1 MSVIAVNNLTKDYGH
16 GRGIY
21 DVSFDVKKGE
31 TLGFLGPNGA
41 GKSTAMRHLMGFSKA
56 HQGKAKILGKECRDD
71 YATILENVGYLPGEV
86 SLPEGLNGNG
96 FINMMQG
103 LRNGKNPERLKELTD
118 IFPIDMEQNVKRM
131 SIGEKRKLA
140 VIAAF
145 INDPEILLL
154 DEPTSGL
161 DPVMQEKF
169 IDFIK
174 EEKERGKTILLS
186 SHIFSEIEALC
197 DRIAIIKDGRIV
209 SVVGAAEVKHGLRKV
224 VEITFKNNEEYDRFR
239 REDFEFDDTCNQ
251 EQRVNIILEDADINR
266 FLKVIINYDVLKYVE
281 NPVTLE
287 DYFMHFYKS
296 DKKFGGV
303 MNGKQHKHKKSN

>member
-1 MSVIAVNNLTKDYGH
+1 MSVIAVNDLTKDYGH

-21 DVSFDVKKGE
+21 DVAFGVKKGE

-41 GKSTAMRHLMGFSKA
+41 GKSTTMRHLMGFSKA
-56 HQGKAKILGKECRDD
+56 HKGNAKILGKECRDD

-86 SLPEGLNGNG
+86 SLPEGLSGKG

-103 LRNGKNPERLKELTD
+103 LRKGTNPERLKELMD

-186 SHIFSEIEALC
+186 SHIFSEVEALC

-224 VEITFKNNEEYDRFR
+224 VEITFKNKEEYDRFC
-239 REDFEFDDTCNQ
+239 REDFEFEDTCDQ
-251 EQRVNIILEDADINR
+251 EQRVAIILEDADVNR
-266 FLKVIINYDVLKYVE
+266 FLKVIINYNVLKYTE

-287 DYFMHFYKS
+287 DYFMHFYKN

-303 MNGKQHKHKKSN
+303 ANGKQHKHKKSN

>member
-1 MSVIAVNNLTKDYGH
+1 MAVIEVNNLTKDYDH

-21 DVSFDVKKGE
+21 DVSFEVNKGE

-41 GKSTAMRHLMGFSKA
+41 GKSTTMRHLMGFAAPQK
-56 HQGKAKILGKECRDD
+56 GNAKILGMDCRKE
-71 YATILENVGYLPGEV
+71 YAKILKSVGYLPGEV
-86 SLPEGLNGNG
+86 AIPEGLNGNG
-96 FINMMQG
+96 FIDMMQG
-103 LRNGKNPERLKELTD
+103 LRKAKNPERIKKLSE
-118 IFPIDMEQNVKRM
+118 IFEIDLQQNVKRM

-145 INDPEILLL
+145 MNDPEILLL

-169 IDFIK
+169 IEFIK
-174 EEKERGKTILLS
+174 EEKKRGKTILLS
-186 SHIFSEIEALC
+186 SHMFAEVEALC

-209 SVVGAAEVKHGLRKV
+209 SIVEAAEVKHGLRKI
-224 VEITFKNNEEYDRFR
+224 VEITFIGIEDYKRFLNEKFEFERMNEEQLKVDI
-239 REDFEFDDTCNQ
+239 
-251 EQRVNIILEDADINR
+251 VMEDADVNK
-266 FLKVIINYDVLKYVE
+266 FLAVIVNYKVAIFVE

-287 DYFMHFYKS
+287 DYFMHFYKN

-303 MNGKQHKHKKSN
+303 TNGKNNKHQ